1 MNELPPKASSLETR
15 GVHID
20 DDRIADYLI
29 PHTRSARTLAAY
41 TDVLGRFQWWCQRAN
56 ISSILDT
63 TEADARRF
71 QIDLARGAV
80 PSAAAAEAQI
90 DDEQQRQR
98 MTPLSPFTVDH
109 YVGIVQTFFDHLMRQ
124 GNIASNPFFELPKV
138 SIEDARG
145 SRKVRALDDVGAVAL
160 VDTIALWPRHT
171 RRHNA
176 IFQQARWIVCLATK
190 CALSP
195 TQVASES
202 MSSLKH
208 VSDRWCI
215 DITSVGGLTKR
226 VLVDEHVVEAFA
238 EYRTWVR
245 SFVGLTRIARLPGS
259 DDEPKIPLVGS
270 ISDPR
275 LPIMPH
281 RVSLVL
287 RRVVAETITRLQEA
301 GEATLAQS
309 LETFK
314 PRQTTA
320 DEVVREIARKQRA
333 AGDTAE
339 MTKRFH
345 WVQDCP
351 PGPVYISRAER
362 SGRLVAG
369 NRSERVD

>member
-1 MNELPPKASSLETR
+1 MGMWTGSNAACPHVHRARPRTEIVIVAFHTKRR
-15 GVHID
+15 G
-20 DDRIADYLI
+20 A
-29 PHTRSARTLAAY
+29 
-41 TDVLGRFQWWCQRAN
+41 FQ
-56 ISSILDT
+56 T
-63 TEADARRF
+63 
-71 QIDLARGAV
+71 DLARGAV
-80 PSAAAAEAQI
+80 PSAAAAQAKI

-109 YVGIVQTFFDHLMRQ
+109 YVGIVQTFFDHFLRQ
-124 GNIASNPFFELPKV
+124 GNIASNPFFGLPKV

-171 RRHNA
+171 PMHNA

-226 VLVDEHVVEAFA
+226 VLVDELVVEAFS

-245 SFVGLTRIARLPGS
+245 SFVGLARNARLPGS

-275 LPIMPH
+275 LSIMPH
-281 RVSLVL
+281 RVRIVEARCCGNDHSSSRGWRSYACPVVGDFQAAPNH
-287 RRVVAETITRLQEA
+287 RRRSGSRGCSKATGRRRHCRSDKTLPLGA
-301 GEATLAQS
+301 GL
-309 LETFK
+309 
-314 PRQTTA
+314 
-320 DEVVREIARKQRA
+320 
-333 AGDTAE
+333 
-339 MTKRFH
+339 
-345 WVQDCP
+345 P

-362 SGRLVAG
+362 IGRLVAG
-369 NRSERVD
+369 NRSEGVD